1 MMVQVYF
8 SLGSNLGDR
17 RSNILQAIRMME
29 EEFTILD
36 GSPRPPVAVSK
47 LIETEPWGFR
57 AEQTFINC
65 AVRFDLEASCRAILE
80 CCQCIEKRLGRPEHE
95 IHLDSEG
102 SRIYES
108 RLIDIDIILYGT
120 HTISE
125 PGLTVPHP
133 LFRQRPFVL
142 DPLREIISPEM
153 SFLVNFEITLP
164 KK

>member
-1 MMVQVYF
+1 MMEQVYF

-47 LIETEPWGFR
+47 LIETEPWGFL

-65 AVRFDLEASCRAILE
+65 AVRFDLDAPCRDILE
-80 CCQCIEKRLGRPEHE
+80 CCQRIEKRLGRPEHE
-95 IHLDSEG
+95 IRLDSRG

-153 SFLVNFEITLP
+153 NTEI
-164 KK
+164 

>member
-1 MMVQVYF
+1 MMEQVYF

-29 EEFTILD
+29 KEFSILD
-36 GSPRPPVAVSK
+36 GSPRPPIAVSK

-65 AVRFDLEASCRAILE
+65 AVRFDLDAPCSDILE
-80 CCQCIEKRLGRPEHE
+80 CCQRIEKRLGRPEHE
-95 IHLDSEG
+95 IRLDSRG

-153 SFLVNFEITLP
+153 YTEI
-164 KK
+164 

>member
-1 MMVQVYF
+1 MMVEVYF

-17 RSNILQAIRMME
+17 RSNILQAIRIME

-36 GSPRPPVAVSK
+36 SSPRPPVSVSEF
-47 LIETEPWGFR
+47 IETEPWGFQ

-80 CCQCIEKRLGRPEHE
+80 CCQSIEHRLGRPEHE

-153 SFLVNFEITLP
+153 SFLVNFEIP
-164 KK
+164 PQKK